1 MAAKIL
7 DGKALAA
14 RIRAGLVD
22 EARALTAR
30 GVQPGLAVVLVGDD
44 PASHIYV
51 RNKTKACEEAGI
63 RTFDHRLPATTPEAD
78 LLALVAKLNADP
90 AVDGILVQVPLPPG
104 INARRVLLAVDPAK
118 DVDGFHPDNLGRLL
132 MGEPRFIACTPFG
145 IMKLIEEAGVPLSG
159 AEAVVVGRSN
169 TVGKPIAALLI
180 AADATVTVCHSRT
193 RDLAAAVGRAD
204 VLVAAIGR
212 PEMIRG
218 AWIKPGA
225 VVIDVGMNR
234 NDEGKLCGDVD
245 FAGVKEVAGWITP
258 VPGGVG
264 PMTRAMLLVNT
275 IEAAERVA
283 EPREAGA

>member
-14 RIRAGLVD
+14 RIRAGLAD

-44 PASHIYV
+44 QASQRYV
-51 RNKTKACEEAGI
+51 RNKTKACEEAGF
-63 RTFDHRLPATTPEAD
+63 RTFDHRLPSTTSEAQ
-78 LLALVAKLNADP
+78 LLALVAELNANP
-90 AVDGILVQVPLPPG
+90 GVDGILVQLPLPPG
-104 INARRVLLAVDPAK
+104 IDARRVLLTIDPAK

-132 MGEPRFIACTPFG
+132 MGEPRFVACTPFG
-145 IMKLIEEAGVPLSG
+145 IMKLIEESGTTLAG

-169 TVGKPIAALLI
+169 IVGKPMAALLI

-193 RDLAAAVGRAD
+193 RDLAAVVGRAD

-218 AWIKPGA
+218 DWIKPGA
-225 VVIDVGMNR
+225 VVIDVGMNQLPS
-234 NDEGKLCGDVD
+234 GKLVGDVA
-245 FAGVKEVAGWITP
+245 FAGAVERASAITP

-264 PMTRAMLLVNT
+264 PMTIAMLLSNT
-275 IEAAERVA
+275 LASAR
-283 EPREAGA
+283 RRAGG

>member
-14 RIRAGLVD
+14 RIRAGLAE
-22 EARALTAR
+22 EARALIAR
-30 GVQPGLAVVLVGDD
+30 GIQPGLAVVLVGDD

-51 RNKTKACEEAGI
+51 GKKTEACAEAGF
-63 RTFDHRLPATTPEAD
+63 RAFDYRLPANTAEAD
-78 LLALVAKLNADP
+78 LLTLITKLNADP

-104 INARRVLLAVDPAK
+104 IDERRVLLAVDPAK
-118 DVDGFHPDNLGRLL
+118 DVDGFHPDNLG
-132 MGEPRFIACTPFG
+132 CTPFG

-180 AADATVTVCHSRT
+180 AADATVTICHSRT

-204 VLVAAIGR
+204 VLVAAVGR

-225 VVIDVGMNR
+225 VVIDVGINR
-234 NDEGKLCGDVD
+234 LPSRKLVGDVE
-245 FAGVKEVAGWITP
+245 FAAAAERASAITP

-264 PMTRAMLLVNT
+264 PMTVAMLLSNT
-275 IEAAERVA
+275 LASAR
-283 EPREAGA
+283 RRAG